1 MWEIFLLISPV
12 FLITR
17 EFTLEKGLLNA
28 VNVENLNSRSVL
40 FGYQSSHWRRSL
52 TNAAN
57 EESTSVGVGG
67 RNSVG
72 GHKYSHQA
80 ANGPFLG
87 RDLRHRG

>member
-1 MWEIFLLISPV
+1 MWEIFLLISPI
-12 FLITR
+12 FLIIR
-17 EFTLEKGLLNA
+17 EFTLEKGLLSA
-28 VNVENLNSRSVL
+28 VNVENLNSSSVL

-52 TNAAN
+52 MNAAN
-57 EESTSVGVGG
+57 ESTSVGVGG

-72 GHKYSHQA
+72 GHKYRHQA